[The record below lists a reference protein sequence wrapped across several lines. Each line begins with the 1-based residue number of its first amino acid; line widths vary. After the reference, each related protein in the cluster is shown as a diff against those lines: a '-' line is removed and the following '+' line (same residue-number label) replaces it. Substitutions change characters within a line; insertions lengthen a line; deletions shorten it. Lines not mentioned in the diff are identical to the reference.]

1 MTRRCSNREREHD
14 DPYFNF
20 KLKEHEFSVRNEGD
34 SRFTCQSQNIPQ
46 SPLSVLWPLA
56 FSILDHGHTFQD
68 IQTTARWSLVITVP
82 TRKHLKLTCS
92 VNPTSHIHSNSPRMC
107 YHTESHPTGTT
118 KSCFRR

>member
-34 SRFTCQSQNIPQ
+34 SRFTRQSQNIPQ

-56 FSILDHGHTFQD
+56 FSILEHGHTFQD
-68 IQTTARWSLVITVP
+68 IQTIAR
-82 TRKHLKLTCS
+82 
-92 VNPTSHIHSNSPRMC
+92 
-107 YHTESHPTGTT
+107 
-118 KSCFRR
+118 